1 MTGEHLLAVED
12 LTVEFRVGRTLVPVV
27 RGLDISL
34 TPGASLG
41 LVGESGCGKSV
52 TALALLGLLPAS
64 ARVTGRVI
72 WRGLDL
78 LALPEVERRRYRG
91 RAMSLVFQEPAAAL
105 NPVLTVGEQVAEV
118 LRHHHGLEG
127 AAAWRRALDLLS
139 EVRLPDP
146 EIRARHYP
154 HQLSGGMQQRVM
166 IAATLACDPE
176 LLVADEPTTALDVT
190 VQAQI
195 LQLLVRLRRERGM
208 ALLFITHDLALVPSL
223 VDRVAVLY
231 AGRLVEYGPAA
242 AVLQAPAHPYTRGL
256 VRTLPELWPPHRELP
271 DLPGQPPD
279 PRRPA
284 AGCPFAP
291 RCTEAR
297 AGCHQTFPQRI
308 PVGAKRWAACLA
320 DVATRLAAEEV
331 LP

>member
-1 MTGEHLLAVED
+1 MTAEPLLAVED
-12 LTVEFRVGRTLVPVV
+12 LVVEFRVGRALVPVV
-27 RGLDISL
+27 RGLEFSL
-34 TPGASLG
+34 SAGASLG
-41 LVGESGCGKSV
+41 LVGESGCGKTV
-52 TALALLGLLPAS
+52 TALALLGLLPAA
-64 ARVTGRVI
+64 ARVSGRVI
-72 WRGLDL
+72 WRGRDL
-78 LALPEVERRRYRG
+78 LALPEAERRRYRG

-127 AAAWRRALDLLS
+127 ATARRRALDLLR

-154 HQLSGGMQQRVM
+154 HQLSGGMQQRVTL
-166 IAATLACDPE
+166 AATLACDSE

-195 LQLLVRLRRERGM
+195 LELLARLQRERGM

-223 VDRVAVLY
+223 VERVAVLY
-231 AGRLVEYGPAA
+231 AGRLVEAGPAA
-242 AVLQAPAHPYTRGL
+242 AVLRAPAHPYTRGL
-256 VRTLPELWPPHRELP
+256 VRTLPELWPPRRELP
-271 DLPGQPPD
+271 DLPGRPPD

-291 RCTEAR
+291 RCAEAR
-297 AGCHQTFPQRI
+297 SACRQAFPQRI
-308 PVGAKRWAACLA
+308 AVDAARWAACLPE
-320 DVATRLAAEEV
+320 VATRLAAEEV